1 MAAVGLSRLG
11 RIGKEG
17 WKPWFSASKVLKSH
31 IGAVREVIPNDPAE
45 AIASSGKR
53 CGADDPTTL
62 HEPATNQVKSD
73 HVSTIHQALIEVV
86 TAFIPCCR
94 CLKR

>member
-53 CGADDPTTL
+53 CGADNATTL
-62 HEPATNQVKSD
+62 QEPATNQLLYHVVVASSEDAERAVQLAKSA
-73 HVSTIHQALIEVV
+73 QE
-86 TAFIPCCR
+86 
-94 CLKR
+94 K